1 MQMHTIVMNCT
12 DLYTIAHNSTDL
24 QTVAHNRLQA
34 DTSEHRKTQAGRKIL
49 YIVFCRRLHYVY
61 VFVYE
66 FVFVFVFEYE
76 YVHVLVHVHD
86 YVFVYECAGAPFA
99 TSYTKTEIKKKC
111 IGLFKKRLTISTT
124 CNIVIYVSDRTF
136 ILCVVE

>member
-1 MQMHTIVMNCT
+1 MHTIVVNCT

-24 QTVAHNRLQA
+24 QTVAHNRPQA
-34 DTSEHRKTQAGRKIL
+34 DTSEHRKTQAGCKIL
-49 YIVFCRRLHYVY
+49 YIAFCRRLHYVY

-124 CNIVIYVSDRTF
+124 CNKVIYVSDRTF

>member
-1 MQMHTIVMNCT
+1 MHTIVVNCT
-12 DLYTIAHNSTDL
+12 DLYTIAHN
-24 QTVAHNRLQA
+24 RPQA
-34 DTSEHRKTQAGRKIL
+34 DTSEHRKTQAGCKIL

-66 FVFVFVFEYE
+66 FVFVFEYE

-99 TSYTKTEIKKKC
+99 TSYTKTEIKKKY
-111 IGLFKKRLTISTT
+111 IGLLKKRLTISTT
-124 CNIVIYVSDRTF
+124 CNKVLYVIT
-136 ILCVVE
+136 